1 MNSRR
6 LIVVSGAVL
15 CAAALAVR
23 WYASR
28 MDAAAQRTLAALP
41 SQRASLAQLVSTAS
55 ARLASAE
62 RERARLQTKLDGLR
76 AEKSVPLALPGANSK
91 EKPLPPGVPPA
102 NWREQL
108 LNNPELLAMLF
119 SSNRPLLTR
128 SFGPFYLA
136 RRLSP
141 AKIEKLEA
149 AFFKRDEQ
157 LTDLEAAQSALGPE
171 VASAVA
177 AFRKRVGEE
186 FDATLRAVL
195 GPEDWPH
202 FQEFQ
207 RMAPAR
213 SVLKEVAANATF
225 DHVPLTPAQGEQLMR
240 VMAQASAAYARG
252 GSTDLR
258 TIDWEV
264 VDAQAPLVLSP
275 AQCALLKRSS
285 VRCEAQLDEA
295 IARAL
300 KADRQT
306 KPAQGGGPRS

>member
-6 LIVVSGAVL
+6 LIIVSGVVI
-15 CAAALAVR
+15 CTAALAIL

-28 MDAAAQRTLAALP
+28 MDAAAKRTLAALP
-41 SQRASLAQLVSTAS
+41 PQRASLAHLIGTAA

-62 RERARLQTKLDGLR
+62 GERARLQAVLDGLR
-76 AEKSVPLALPGANSK
+76 AAKSAPSALPGANSA

-108 LNNPELLAMLF
+108 MNNPELLAMHF

-128 SFGPFYLA
+128 GYGPFYQA
-136 RRLSP
+136 RQLSL
-141 AKIEKLEA
+141 AKIEQFEA
-149 AFFKRDEQ
+149 AFLKRDEQ
-157 LTDLEAAQSALGPE
+157 LVDLEAAQAALGPE

-177 AFRKRVGEE
+177 EFKKRVGQE
-186 FDATLRAVL
+186 FVATLRDVL

-202 FQEFQ
+202 YQEFQ

-213 SVLKEVAANATF
+213 SVIKEMAANATF
-225 DHVPLTPAQGEQLMR
+225 DRVPLTPAQSEQLMR
-240 VMAQASAAYARG
+240 VMAQASSAYARG

-258 TIDWEV
+258 TISWEI
-264 VDAQAPLVLSP
+264 VDAQAPQILSP

-306 KPAQGGGPRS
+306 TSAQGGSPRS